1 MQEQSLIAL
10 LEAMLFAAARPVT
23 VKELSA
29 AAELSE
35 ANTEL
40 ALAELKRQ
48 VNNSCRGVL
57 LREVAGG
64 LQFFTRSEYSQYI
77 QRLLQPPEKPR
88 LSQAAL
94 ETLAIIAYRQPITRM
109 EIESVRGVRV
119 DAVLSTLQERGLI
132 TEKGRKDSPGRPII
146 YGTTTTFLKCLGLNT
161 LEDLPH
167 LPSEET
173 NTHKSPE

>member
-64 LQFFTRSEYSQYI
+64 LQFFTCSEYSQYI

-146 YGTTTTFLKCLGLNT
+146 YGTTTTFLKCLGLNS
-161 LEDLPH
+161 LEDVPH

>member
-64 LQFFTRSEYSQYI
+64 LQF
-77 QRLLQPPEKPR
+77 LP
-88 LSQAAL
+88 
-94 ETLAIIAYRQPITRM
+94 
-109 EIESVRGVRV
+109 V
-119 DAVLSTLQERGLI
+119 
-132 TEKGRKDSPGRPII
+132 
-146 YGTTTTFLKCLGLNT
+146 LNT
-161 LEDLPH
+161 VSISSACFNLP
-167 LPSEET
+167 
-173 NTHKSPE
+173 KSLA